1 MARDNDNELGW
12 KFWLGIVAFAIA
24 AGLAVLITML
34 IIGRVWYAWG
44 FFGMFLALAAVALVA
59 GYIVDKRDARKR
71 RGIEA

>member
-1 MARDNDNELGW
+1 
-12 KFWLGIVAFAIA
+12 
-24 AGLAVLITML
+24 ML
-34 IIGRVWYAWG
+34 IIGRAWYAWG